1 MTAKRSAGA
10 TILLRWISDAR
21 QAVHAQPASRLRH
34 GVRSQPCHVRPKR
47 RSDRNSR
54 VIADGLPASPPAH
67 APPLAPAAPL
77 IMFTYLFITK
87 YIVSFFSCIIV
98 PNALRDIFMPGKP
111 LFPDDAKMYAYM
123 SLKPP
128 MDSFLWNGW
137 GTWALTIVA
146 MKVVAVWTAAAPFIA
161 LGAFSDIAFVAI
173 AAKHRVAIKKATEG
187 EMAPFMVI
195 FGVSGAAGLI
205 SLL

>member
-1 MTAKRSAGA
+1 
-10 TILLRWISDAR
+10 
-21 QAVHAQPASRLRH
+21 
-34 GVRSQPCHVRPKR
+34 
-47 RSDRNSR
+47 
-54 VIADGLPASPPAH
+54 
-67 APPLAPAAPL
+67 
-77 IMFTYLFITK
+77 MFTYLFITK

-173 AAKHRVAIKKATEG
+173 AAKHL
-187 EMAPFMVI
+187 
-195 FGVSGAAGLI
+195 SLI
-205 SLL
+205 HI

>member
-1 MTAKRSAGA
+1 
-10 TILLRWISDAR
+10 
-21 QAVHAQPASRLRH
+21 
-34 GVRSQPCHVRPKR
+34 
-47 RSDRNSR
+47 
-54 VIADGLPASPPAH
+54 
-67 APPLAPAAPL
+67 
-77 IMFTYLFITK
+77 MFTYLFITK

-173 AAKHRVAIKKATEG
+173 AAKHREAIKKATEG
-187 EMAPFMVI
+187 EMPARWRR
-195 FGVSGAAGLI
+195 SWSSSASLARRASSLSCRAAAAVESELGCALN
-205 SLL
+205 

>member
-1 MTAKRSAGA
+1 
-10 TILLRWISDAR
+10 
-21 QAVHAQPASRLRH
+21 
-34 GVRSQPCHVRPKR
+34 
-47 RSDRNSR
+47 
-54 VIADGLPASPPAH
+54 
-67 APPLAPAAPL
+67 
-77 IMFTYLFITK
+77 MFTYLFITK

-128 MDSFLWNGW
+128 MDTFLWNGW

-195 FGVSGAAGLI
+195 FGVSGAAGLV

>member
-1 MTAKRSAGA
+1 MLGGFLRGIHFYRKVPHDLTEA
-10 TILLRWISDAR
+10 TLTGGTISL
-21 QAVHAQPASRLRH
+21 AS
-34 GVRSQPCHVRPKR
+34 S
-47 RSDRNSR
+47 
-54 VIADGLPASPPAH
+54 
-67 APPLAPAAPL
+67 L
-77 IMFTYLFITK
+77 IMAYLFITK

-98 PNALRDIFMPGKP
+98 PNALRDIFMPGKQ